1 MKQVINISISAAT
14 FLFALSIATATG
26 LDIVMQAVILA
37 FCIQWVLF
45 IPAYVFQTE
54 KFYDLSGSI
63 TYVTDYLFQH
73 MFFKLKNF
81 MTFLGV
87 LLNNCHLVCHAEL
100 R

>member
-54 KFYDLSGSI
+54 KFY
-63 TYVTDYLFQH
+63 
-73 MFFKLKNF
+73 
-81 MTFLGV
+81 
-87 LLNNCHLVCHAEL
+87 E
-100 R
+100 